1 MTGVLLIL
9 SVGYTWFT
17 LNDRYM
23 ELRADIETTQ
33 TDREYYS
40 IKLKG
45 FEFEIIGLGAKYV
58 GISSNSYDMDVMG
71 QTWEDI

>member
-1 MTGVLLIL
+1 
-9 SVGYTWFT
+9 
-17 LNDRYM
+17 M

-58 GISSNSYDMDVMG
+58 GISSNSYEMDVMG
-71 QTWEDI
+71 QT